1 MKDRSTDMTPTVPLV
16 LLGQT
21 VREIRI
27 LRNLT
32 QQELSDRCGFNRT
45 FIVAVE
51 KGRQNISMMT
61 LLALAAA
68 LDVLPAEMF
77 RSFTKATMRRMNLV
91 G

>member
-1 MKDRSTDMTPTVPLV
+1 MTPSNAPLV

-21 VREIRI
+21 VKEIRT

-32 QQELSDRCGFNRT
+32 QQELSERCGFNRT

-51 KGRQNISMMT
+51 KGRQNISMMS

-68 LDVLPAEMF
+68 LDVLPAELF
-77 RSFTKATMRRMNLV
+77 RSFTKTAMRRMNLL